1 MFTGIIEA
9 LGKVQQVSSK
19 GKDLVLSI
27 DTGSLDLSDVKL
39 GDSIAV
45 NGVCLTVIA
54 LGHRSFSADVSAES
68 LVHTDMYN
76 YQRGTMVNLEKALT
90 LSSRLGGH
98 LVSGHV
104 DGLGEIIDF
113 YQEGRAWRYE
123 ISCPQALLKYIAD
136 KGSVTIDGVS
146 LTVTGLKAHSFIL
159 NIVPHTIAET
169 RIQIY
174 DIGNKLHI
182 EVDLM
187 ARYAERLLTFSGA
200 TTEDKNLESKDQA
213 LNHSFLAEHGFL
225 R

>member
-19 GKDLVLSI
+19 EKDLVLSI

-45 NGVCLTVIA
+45 NGVCLTVTS
-54 LGHRSFSADVSAES
+54 LGHQRFSADVSVES
-68 LVHTDMYN
+68 LVHTDMLN
-76 YQRGTMVNLEKALT
+76 YKRGTLVNLEKALT
-90 LSSRLGGH
+90 LSTRLGGH

-104 DGLGEIIDF
+104 DGLGEIIAC

-123 ISCPQALLKYIAD
+123 VSCPQSLLKYIAN

-146 LTVTGLKAHSFIL
+146 LTVTGLRSNSFIL
-159 NIVPHTIAET
+159 NIVPHSMSET
-169 RIQIY
+169 RIQSY
-174 DIGNKLHI
+174 VTGHKVHI

-187 ARYAERLLTFSGA
+187 ARYAERLLAFSTG
-200 TTEDKNLESKDQA
+200 EVNKSLDVRVEA
-213 LNHSFLAEHGFL
+213 LNQAFLAEHGFL
-225 R
+225 K